1 MNNFTE
7 DLCNSFETIT
17 KFSVSLTEGKIIMEN
32 FELILKKTK
41 NFY

>member
-7 DLCNSFETIT
+7 DLCNSFEAIT
-17 KFSVSLTEGKIIMEN
+17 NFSVSLTEGKIIMEN